1 MEEMMGKV
9 KVYYFSP
16 TGGTLQVAQR
26 LGDRLGALL
35 GAAVEYHS
43 YTLPHEREALPQ
55 VEEAVVS
62 HETGTAV
69 VTLNTD
75 VANEVLKNAVEA
87 QDYQVTAIA

>member
-1 MEEMMGKV
+1 M
-9 KVYYFSP
+9 
-16 TGGTLQVAQR
+16 
-26 LGDRLGALL
+26 
-35 GAAVEYHS
+35 
-43 YTLPHEREALPQ
+43 
-55 VEEAVVS
+55 VS